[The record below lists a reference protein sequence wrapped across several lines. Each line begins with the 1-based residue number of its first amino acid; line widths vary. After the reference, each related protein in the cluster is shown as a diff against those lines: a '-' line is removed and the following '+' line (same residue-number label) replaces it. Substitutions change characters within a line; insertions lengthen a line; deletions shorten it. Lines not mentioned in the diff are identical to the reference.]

1 MGSRKVS
8 LVLHWKIFS
17 YPFLFMLN
25 NGNQFQAWKLLLFLK
40 FELILWHCAQWFEQ
54 WEFQVGPAVGISAG
68 DELWVARYI
77 LEVVWMKKIVINKA
91 IIWWSTFFFVIILR
105 LTLVW
110 KSEDHRNCWSSSSI
124 WPKTIQRHFFLVLF
138 VVFTI
143 HTIYICIVLGK
154 KTMITIW
161 LIFSLCKII
170 VLDLKEMTRRLVGQ
184 HHSIIIM
191 SSG

>member
-1 MGSRKVS
+1 MWWVQGK
-8 LVLHWKIFS
+8 FS
-17 YPFLFMLN
+17 CPPLEDFFLILFFFFLMLK

-110 KSEDHRNCWSSSSI
+110 KSEDHRNCWSSSFI
-124 WPKTIQRHFFLVLF
+124 WPKTIQRHFLLVLF

-143 HTIYICIVLGK
+143 HSIYMYSSWK
-154 KTMITIW
+154 KNNDNH
-161 LIFSLCKII
+161 LIDIFPL
-170 VLDLKEMTRRLVGQ
+170 
-184 HHSIIIM
+184 
-191 SSG
+191 